1 MWKKYMLNNTYDYK
15 LNPLQI
21 IFIILEK
28 NILMKHSK
36 IKIQKPYTSI
46 LSWFEIS
53 ISIKYEMKH

>member
-1 MWKKYMLNNTYDYK
+1 MLNNTYDYK

-46 LSWFEIS
+46 LPWFEIS